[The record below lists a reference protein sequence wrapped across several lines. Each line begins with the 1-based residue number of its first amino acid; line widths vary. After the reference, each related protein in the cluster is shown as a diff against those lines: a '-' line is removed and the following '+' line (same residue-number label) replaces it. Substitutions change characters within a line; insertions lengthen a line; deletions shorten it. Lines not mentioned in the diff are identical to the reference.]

1 MRMVNEHMRYR
12 MYRNIANEASGGALM
27 EPKALCFAPAGSRGA
42 ALSKLPKSHF
52 GIACLYQ
59 KDFWRWK
66 GESYGKL

>member
-1 MRMVNEHMRYR
+1 MNEHMRYR
-12 MYRNIANEASGGALM
+12 MYRNIANESSGGALM
-27 EPKALCFAPAGSRGA
+27 EPNALCLAPAGSRGA

-52 GIACLYQ
+52 GIAFLSQ